1 METGKRIRDYRKK
14 AGLSQKELG
23 ERLGVSQQHIA
34 QYESGKRLPKLSTM
48 VKLASALN
56 IDAHLLTSAYQIDIM
71 NRDETSFI
79 IDINYSNKISE
90 NNLESKENIRLI
102 NEFQKLN
109 STGKKEAQK
118 RVEELTE
125 IPKYTK
131 EE

>member
-56 IDAHLLTSAYQIDIM
+56 IDTHLLTSAYQIDIM
-71 NRDETSFI
+71 NSDETSFI
-79 IDINYSNKISE
+79 IDVNYSNKISE

-131 EE
+131 E